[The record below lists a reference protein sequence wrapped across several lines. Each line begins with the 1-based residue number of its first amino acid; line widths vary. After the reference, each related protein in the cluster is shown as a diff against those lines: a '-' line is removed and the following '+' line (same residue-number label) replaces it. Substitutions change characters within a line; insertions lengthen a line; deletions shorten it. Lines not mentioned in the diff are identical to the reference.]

1 MGVFVGCSME
11 MEAQR
16 EKRERE
22 AWEREI
28 RDMREL
34 EFLDQMKHEMELK
47 LPGTCPV
54 WIVYAFQNYFIVGW
68 MLNCIPALSFD
79 TFDMMAAVIRWSTCR
94 LWSH

>member
-1 MGVFVGCSME
+1 ME
-11 MEAQR
+11 LEAQR

-47 LPGTCPV
+47 LPGTCPLIV
-54 WIVYAFQNYFIVGW
+54 VYAFHNYRV
-68 MLNCIPALSFD
+68 
-79 TFDMMAAVIRWSTCR
+79 TR
-94 LWSH
+94 